1 MARSL
6 FLPRG
11 TAECP
16 SLRVPAGEA
25 KPLAAES
32 AMKRSTKGMLLGT
45 AAAVLLGTSPAV
57 AQVGL
62 TSSLAT
68 VNINATKSS
77 VLSLAINSGGT
88 QNLASLTDNTTNN
101 FASPVNITT
110 TWDLNAGSNVVLVG
124 SFATPAQALAS
135 GTNFITTTYIKGRMT
150 TGTPTS
156 YTAFTQNG
164 VGTIG
169 TAGGSLTLFTQSTA
183 ALAGNRTDNLD
194 LQIDLTGHANLI
206 PGTYTG
212 TLNLQAIVQ

>member
-1 MARSL
+1 MKL
-6 FLPRG
+6 L
-11 TAECP
+11 
-16 SLRVPAGEA
+16 A
-25 KPLAAES
+25 KS
-32 AMKRSTKGMLLGT
+32 
-45 AAAVLLGTSPAV
+45 AVLGVVAALAVGTSSV
-57 AQVGL
+57 QAQVGL

-77 VLSLAINSGGT
+77 VLSLLINSGGT

-124 SFATPAQALAS
+124 SFGTPAQALAS
-135 GTNFITTTYIKGRMT
+135 GTNYITSGLVKGRVT

-156 YTAFTQNG
+156 FTGFTQNG
-164 VGTIG
+164 VGAVG

-183 ALAGNRTDNLD
+183 SLAGNRTDNLD
-194 LQIDLTGHANLI
+194 LQIDLTGQPNLV

>member
-1 MARSL
+1 
-6 FLPRG
+6 
-11 TAECP
+11 
-16 SLRVPAGEA
+16 
-25 KPLAAES
+25 
-32 AMKRSTKGMLLGT
+32 MKLLTKGTFLGAV
-45 AAAVLLGTSPAV
+45 AAILVGASPAV

-77 VLSLAINSGGT
+77 VLSLAVNSGGT
-88 QNLASLTDNTTNN
+88 QTLASLADNTTNN
-101 FASPVNITT
+101 FASPVNVTT

-183 ALAGNRTDNLD
+183 SLAGNRTDNLD

>member
-1 MARSL
+1 
-6 FLPRG
+6 
-11 TAECP
+11 
-16 SLRVPAGEA
+16 
-25 KPLAAES
+25 
-32 AMKRSTKGMLLGT
+32 MKLSTKGTLLGVV
-45 AAAVLLGTSPAV
+45 AAILVGVSPAV

-77 VLSLAINSGGT
+77 VLSLLINSGGT
-88 QNLASLTDNTTNN
+88 QTLASLTDNTTNN
-101 FASPVNITT
+101 FASPVNVTT

-135 GTNFITTTYIKGRMT
+135 GANFITTQYIKGRVT

-156 YTAFTQNG
+156 YTAFTQAG

-183 ALAGNRTDNLD
+183 SLAGNRTDNLD

>member
-1 MARSL
+1 
-6 FLPRG
+6 
-11 TAECP
+11 
-16 SLRVPAGEA
+16 
-25 KPLAAES
+25 
-32 AMKRSTKGMLLGT
+32 MKLLTKS
-45 AAAVLLGTSPAV
+45 AVLGAVATILVGASPAV

-77 VLSLAINSGGT
+77 VLSLLVNSGGT
-88 QNLASLTDNTTNN
+88 QTLASLTDNTTNN
-101 FASPVNITT
+101 FASPVNVTT

-124 SFATPAQALAS
+124 SFGTPAQALAS
-135 GTNFITTTYIKGRMT
+135 GTNFITTTYIKGRVT

-164 VGTIG
+164 VGSVG
-169 TAGGSLTLFTQSTA
+169 TAGGSLTLFTQSA
-183 ALAGNRTDNLD
+183 ASLAGNRTDNLD
-194 LQIDLTGHANLI
+194 LQIDLTGHANLV

>member
-1 MARSL
+1 MKFPAKSA
-6 FLPRG
+6 FLG
-11 TAECP
+11 
-16 SLRVPAGEA
+16 V
-25 KPLAAES
+25 LAALTAGAAS
-32 AMKRSTKGMLLGT
+32 AN
-45 AAAVLLGTSPAV
+45 

-68 VNINATKSS
+68 VSINATKSS
-77 VLSLAINSGGT
+77 VLSLLINSGGT

-124 SFATPAQALAS
+124 SFGTPAQALAS

-164 VGTIG
+164 VGTVG
-169 TAGGSLTLFTQSTA
+169 TAGGSLTLFTQTA
-183 ALAGNRTDNLD
+183 AGLAGNRTDNLD
-194 LQIDLTGHANLI
+194 LQIDLTGHPNLV